1 MFLIAE
7 INDGLVKNIVPTQLK
22 FPELGDCQITD
33 EFALTNSCLN
43 VIEDEVYNDSFYNKI
58 DVAPFI
64 QDNKVYTYR
73 LVEKSEEERQQQL
86 GKAVSDFSFY
96 LLELSQ
102 QLLDDFAK
110 TRRYDS
116 ILSAISY
123 LDSDVEAFK
132 NDAIRCKQLRDLV
145 WTTTIGIITASD
157 FNLMP
162 VDEFKALLPEL
173 IWNN

>member
-7 INDGLVKNIVPTQLK
+7 IDNGLVKNIIPTQLK
-22 FPELGDCQITD
+22 FPELGNCELSD
-33 EFALTNSCLN
+33 EFAITNSCLN
-43 VIEDEVYNDSFYNKI
+43 VIEDEIYDNSFYNKI

-64 QDNKVYTYR
+64 HGNKVYIYR
-73 LVEKSEEERQQQL
+73 LVEKSEEEKQQQL

-102 QLLDDFAK
+102 QLLDDFAR

-145 WTTTIGIITASD
+145 WTTTISIITAND
-157 FNLMP
+157 FNLMSI
-162 VDEFKALLPEL
+162 DEFKALLPEL
-173 IWNN
+173 TWNN